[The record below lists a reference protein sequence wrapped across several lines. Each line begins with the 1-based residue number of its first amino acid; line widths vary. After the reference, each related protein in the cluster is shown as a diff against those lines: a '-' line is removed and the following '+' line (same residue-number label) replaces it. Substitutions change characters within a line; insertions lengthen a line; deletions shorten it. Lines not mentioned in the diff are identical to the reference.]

1 MAVGKG
7 KRDTDRNKRERG
19 DELARWLRG
28 VSSGSSLGPSDF
40 ALGLGCL
47 FPAARG
53 AAQPRPTRTH
63 HWIDCF
69 ASLHAQRC
77 GQAPK
82 GLVASGCGEDGN
94 GPVVRASHSPSLP
107 QIPAPA
113 ADLHRVQRVRLACP
127 TRCRSSRSR
136 SPRRTSSASRSNSG
150 GGEVSRIESWTP
162 QLGSVCPTTIV

>member
-1 MAVGKG
+1 MG
-7 KRDTDRNKRERG
+7 G

-82 GLVASGCGEDGN
+82 GLVASG
-94 GPVVRASHSPSLP
+94 VRRGRKRTGCESQPLGTAV
-107 QIPAPA
+107 PA
-113 ADLHRVQRVRLACP
+113 ADPCP
-127 TRCRSSRSR
+127 RRR
-136 SPRRTSSASRSNSG
+136 SPPRAASP
-150 GGEVSRIESWTP
+150 SRLPNKMPFVKVQNLTWMF
-162 QLGSVCPTTIV
+162 LY